1 MTQWTRQQLIESA
14 GIVTG
19 LSPAEIGSLQLH
31 DIESI
36 SAVGNNGLW
45 TSTQVSDITVKTHK
59 MVAKAS

>member
-1 MTQWTRQQLIESA
+1 
-14 GIVTG
+14 VTG
-19 LSPAEIGSLQLH
+19 LSAAEIGSLQLH